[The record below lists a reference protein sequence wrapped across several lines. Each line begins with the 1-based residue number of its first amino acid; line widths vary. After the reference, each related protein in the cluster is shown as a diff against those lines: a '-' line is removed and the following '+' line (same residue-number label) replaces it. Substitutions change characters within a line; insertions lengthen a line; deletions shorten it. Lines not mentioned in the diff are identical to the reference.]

1 MPKLKIPNEW
11 WTAPAESED
20 GQLIMV
26 TGRSGLEQVKATGVF
41 VYRIEVNWAYKPDD
55 KGMPDYATSRLMEQ
69 VTDVLEAEFSKDPV
83 AVNTG
88 IYTGAGERNWVF
100 YCRSLHI
107 FQRKLNTILEPF
119 ETLPLT
125 FHAEEDPDWAEYAEM
140 CQCEVHVTDED

>member
-1 MPKLKIPNEW
+1 MAKLKIPNEW

-69 VTDVLEAEFSKDPV
+69 VTDALEAEFSKDPV

-107 FQRKLNTILEPF
+107 FQRKINTILAPF

-125 FHAEEDPDWAEYAEM
+125 FHAEEDPEWAEYAEM
-140 CQCEVHVTDED
+140 CQCEVHVTEED

>member
-1 MPKLKIPNEW
+1 MSRLKIPNEW

-20 GQLIMV
+20 GQLILV
-26 TGRSGLEQVKATGVF
+26 TGRSGLEQVKATGF
-41 VYRIEVNWAYKPDD
+41 FIYRIEVNWFYQGDD
-55 KGMPDYATSRLMEQ
+55 RGMPDYPTSKLMEQ
-69 VTDVLEAEFSKDPV
+69 VTDALEATFSKDPV

-100 YCRSLHI
+100 YTRSLHI
-107 FQRKLNTILEPF
+107 FQRKLNEILSPF

-140 CQCEVHVTDED
+140 CQCEVLATDD

>member
-69 VTDVLEAEFSKDPV
+69 VTDALEAEFSKDPV

-107 FQRKLNTILEPF
+107 FQRKINTILAPF

-125 FHAEEDPDWAEYAEM
+125 FHAEEDPEWAEYAEM
-140 CQCEVHVTDED
+140 CQCEVHVTEED

>member
-1 MPKLKIPNEW
+1 MAKLKIPNEW

-41 VYRIEVNWAYKPDD
+41 VYRIEVSWAYKPDD

-69 VTDVLEAEFSKDPV
+69 VTDALETEFSKDPV

-107 FQRKLNTILEPF
+107 FQRKINTILAPF

-125 FHAEEDPDWAEYAEM
+125 FHAEEDPEWAEYAEM
-140 CQCEVHVTDED
+140 CQCEVHVTEED

>member
-1 MPKLKIPNEW
+1 MAKLKIPNEW

-55 KGMPDYATSRLMEQ
+55 NGMPDYATSRLMEQ
-69 VTDVLEAEFSKDPV
+69 VTDALEAEFSKDPV

-107 FQRKLNTILEPF
+107 FQRKINTILAPF

-125 FHAEEDPDWAEYAEM
+125 FHAEEDPEWAEYAEM
-140 CQCEVHVTDED
+140 CQCEVHVTEED